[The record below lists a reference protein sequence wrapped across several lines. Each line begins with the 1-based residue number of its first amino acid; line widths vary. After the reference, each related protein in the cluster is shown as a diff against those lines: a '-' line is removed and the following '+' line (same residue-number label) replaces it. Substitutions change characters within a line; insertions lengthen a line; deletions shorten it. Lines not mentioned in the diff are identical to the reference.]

1 MSSEVQT
8 IVKKVKK
15 LPSVVK
21 VIEESPPII
30 EKEPSTLQQEEK
42 KEEEWTDE
50 DENSYRTL
58 YKNLFT
64 KKKSKIDLSIHG
76 LHDILVQL
84 QGTPYENIQ
93 MDELY
98 DIVKVFKTTE
108 ELDAFLMKIWNFSE

>member
-15 LPSVVK
+15 LPNVVK
-21 VIEESPPII
+21 VVEESPAII
-30 EKEPSTLQQEEK
+30 EKKPETLLKDK
-42 KEEEWTDE
+42 KKEEEEWTDE

-84 QGTPYENIQ
+84 QGTPYENIHI
-93 MDELY
+93 DELY
-98 DIVKVFKTTE
+98 HIVKLFKTTE
-108 ELDAFLMKIWNFSE
+108 ELDTFLTKIWDF